1 MILRDRGY
9 SGEDLWARH
18 LLGGGSLRFL
28 SSLSLSGRKSS
39 DYSLNQRYF
48 DLVNVKSSHSPP
60 LFGGLKRRVGV
71 ANAGAGFIGFSAS
84 VAAFAP
90 LGCIGRNRAEP
101 RVSHRF
107 ARLPWAGGLQ
117 PLQGFPWTL
126 VVQG

>member
-1 MILRDRGY
+1 MRPAASIHDLKLAIMDINKKILRDGGY
-9 SGEDLWARH
+9 RGEDMAARH
-18 LLGGGSLRFL
+18 LLGGETLRFL

-71 ANAGAGFIGFSAS
+71 ANVGAGFIGFSAS

-90 LGCIGRNRAEP
+90 LGRIG
-101 RVSHRF
+101 
-107 ARLPWAGGLQ
+107 
-117 PLQGFPWTL
+117 
-126 VVQG
+126 